1 MKRLALVA
9 AVSLSLANNG
19 WLWATAA
26 EEYHPTQ
33 NQGVVRDDASLSRA
47 ARPNVDFLSRLPQKH
62 QRVILCL
69 GGGGCKVVGE
79 IGVLKSLEKNG
90 IKIDGVVGTSMGA
103 LIGAM
108 YCAGTPLSEIE
119 ELFTS
124 GKIQKAGSVNLF
136 LRGTFIHPISVMLSK
151 LHLADRSAGL
161 SSGKRYFALLKSK
174 LPDEFSDLRIPFA
187 AVATNL
193 TDGQTE
199 ILASGKLPE
208 AVMASNTIPA
218 VFAPRKFDGKLYVD
232 GGLKANLPV
241 KVASDKQSDLVIAV
255 TVDTAI
261 GPEPDEKLKSI
272 RSVIKRVSD
281 IMLAASDKHQ
291 AQSADIL
298 IYPNCDE
305 IPILCKDARL
315 VRKGIHAGEA
325 AADKLMPEIRAKLEN
340 TYALERTSVNPDT
353 EGQTR

>member
-1 MKRLALVA
+1 MKQGVLIAAAL
-9 AVSLSLANNG
+9 LSLAISNWPG
-19 WLWATAA
+19 VAAA
-26 EEYHPTQ
+26 ENPPIPAPTST
-33 NQGVVRDDASLSRA
+33 RDDASLSHV
-47 ARPNVDFLSRLPQKH
+47 ARPNADFLSRLPQKH

-79 IGVLKSLEKNG
+79 IGVLKSFEKNG
-90 IKIDGVVGTSMGA
+90 IKVDGVVGTSMGA
-103 LIGAM
+103 LIGAL
-108 YCAGTPLSEIE
+108 YCAGIPLSEIE

-136 LRGTFIHPISVMLSK
+136 LRGTFVHPFNVVLSK
-151 LHLADRSAGL
+151 FHLAERRGGL
-161 SSGKRYFALLKSK
+161 STGKRYFALLKSK
-174 LPDEFSDLRIPFA
+174 LPGRFSDLRIPFA

-218 VFAPRKFDGKLYVD
+218 VFAPRKLNGKLYVD

-261 GPEPDEKLKSI
+261 GPEPDGKLKSI

-315 VRKGIHAGEA
+315 VKRGILAGEA
-325 AADKLMPEIRAKLEN
+325 AADKLMPDIRAKLED
-340 TYALERTSVNPDT
+340 TYALERTPIKPDI
-353 EGQTR
+353 EGKTR